1 MDILLD
7 TNIFLWII
15 SDDKRLTQDAIDVY
29 LDPKNRFLLSM
40 ASVWEMFIKVA
51 NGKLSVPKPPAPFLQ
66 DQIQENSLTLLP
78 IRYAHTAHLIKL
90 ADHHKDP
97 FDRLII
103 CQALVEKMP
112 VLSSDKIFAKYGV
125 ENLFIREV

>member
-15 SDDKRLTQDAIDVY
+15 SDDTRLTQEVIDVY
-29 LDPKNRFLLSM
+29 LDPKNRFLLSL
-40 ASVWEMFIKVA
+40 ASVWEMFIKVS
-51 NGKLSVPKPPAPFLQ
+51 NGKLSMPSPPESFLQ
-66 DQIQENSLTLLP
+66 DQILENGITLLP
-78 IRYAHTAHLIKL
+78 IRYSHTAHFIKL

-103 CQALVEKMP
+103 CQALVEKLP
-112 VLSSDKIFAKYGV
+112 VLSSDKIFTKYGV
-125 ENLFIREV
+125 ENLFFLLP